1 MEKVQNKPIKM
12 RNKISPS
19 EIYYTF
25 SHWPVKEI
33 DGVTFLAV
41 NKMDPSHSK
50 TQQIHFVRKDSLEK
64 VK

>member
-1 MEKVQNKPIKM
+1 MNKSQSKLIKL
-12 RNKISPS
+12 RNIVSPT

-25 SHWPVKEI
+25 SDWPVKEI

-41 NKMDPSHSK
+41 NKSDPSQNK